1 MFEKTQINPRTI
13 AKHIS
18 YCPVPAW
25 ELMKADFDVEM
36 KKEETSHILSY
47 SVKSHIDD
55 SYSNHFKMSTDG
67 SVSENECASDWLV
80 IPEFKT
86 GEREREKKKKAKKKS
101 FYIGQGIS
109 IFTAELA
116 AFVMT
121 LSRQHSSK
129 HWTG

>member
-55 SYSNHFKMSTDG
+55 SYSNHFKMSTDE
-67 SVSENECASDWLV
+67 SVSENECASGWLV

-86 GEREREKKKKAKKKS
+86 GEREREKKKEKRKKLLHL
-101 FYIGQGIS
+101 YIYCRIS
-109 IFTAELA
+109 CVRND
-116 AFVMT
+116 FVT
-121 LSRQHSSK
+121 PTFFQALDRI
-129 HWTG
+129 TT